1 MKDSLV
7 FSHVRAPTQH
17 QSDAPPTLLDS
28 IFLTKD
34 DSDISGFQ
42 LDDSLGL
49 SFKSA
54 GDYVLPNIT
63 Q

>member
-1 MKDSLV
+1 MLEPPLNTK
-7 FSHVRAPTQH
+7 
-17 QSDAPPTLLDS
+17 SDAPPTLLDS

-54 GDYVLPNIT
+54 GDYVLPNIK